1 MEATVSKGERTKEM
15 ILARAAEVFNRQGY
29 FGARLDDIT
38 RATGLEKGGIYNHF
52 ASKQALF
59 GAALERAIT
68 ELFSSLKTDDGDL
81 RARLIRFGLQ
91 LRARALSPES
101 IKLQRVL
108 IGEAPRFPELAAGF
122 FRHCVLGSYT
132 HMSDV
137 FQKAMAAGRMR
148 RDDPMEM
155 ARLFMEMLIG
165 LDRWRMLYGG
175 PAPKP
180 GQEQAHVERAVDLFL
195 RACAPPARMAA
206 VSNK

>member
-1 MEATVSKGERTKEM
+1 MATDCATAACADRILDAALEVFCEQGYAASIEAVAT
-15 ILARAAEVFNRQGY
+15 RAAVARQ
-29 FGARLDDIT
+29 T
-38 RATGLEKGGIYNHF
+38 IYNHF
-52 ASKQALF
+52 GSKQALF
-59 GAALERAIT
+59 GAALEKAIT

-91 LRARALSPES
+91 LRARALSAES

-108 IGEAPRFPELAAGF
+108 IGEAPRFPDLAAGF
-122 FRHCVLGSYT
+122 FRHCMLGSYT
-132 HMSDV
+132 HMSGV

-148 RDDPMEM
+148 RDDPTEM

-195 RACAPPARMAA
+195 RACAPTARMAA
-206 VSNK
+206 VSK